1 MTIARKIFTKQI
13 AALIAVLVLTL
24 GVAASC
30 EQGTYQ
36 GGGDSVPH
44 YRR

>member
-1 MTIARKIFTKQI
+1 MTGLFSRRA
-13 AALIAVLVLTL
+13 AVLLMLLAVLFA
-24 GVAASC
+24 GVAAAC